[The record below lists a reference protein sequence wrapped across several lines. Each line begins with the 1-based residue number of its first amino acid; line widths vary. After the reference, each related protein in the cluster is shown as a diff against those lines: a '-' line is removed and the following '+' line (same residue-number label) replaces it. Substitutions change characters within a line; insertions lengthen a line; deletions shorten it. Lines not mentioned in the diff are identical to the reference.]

1 MSTDDAPPV
10 VWVPTD
16 KIEVSYTL
24 HDVLSKAV
32 QEASGRASVA
42 PDPSATT
49 DPHLAELLGKMND
62 LLAQLNDVMAQIN
75 QIDPSVLGAKKDA

>member
-16 KIEVSYTL
+16 KIEINYTL

-32 QEASGRASVA
+32 QEASGRAA
-42 PDPSATT
+42 PDPAATT
-49 DPHLAELLGKMND
+49 DPQLAELLSKLND
-62 LLAQLNDVMAQIN
+62 LLTQLNDVMAQIN